1 MSAKS
6 KKNRR
11 NISPA
16 LAAEVK
22 PAAANI
28 ERSQPASVKGQ
39 PAPIAVPT
47 SASFKRDLGYIAL
60 TTAIIIILMIV
71 AYYVVPR

>member
-11 NISPA
+11 NISPN

-22 PAAANI
+22 PATANV
-28 ERSQPASVKGQ
+28 ERTQPASVRGQ

-47 SASFKRDLGYIAL
+47 SASFKRDLGFIGL
-60 TTAIIIILMIV
+60 TTAIIVILMIV

>member
-11 NISPA
+11 NISPN
-16 LAAEVK
+16 LAAELK
-22 PAAANI
+22 PATANV
-28 ERSQPASVKGQ
+28 ERTQPASVKGQ

-60 TTAIIIILMIV
+60 TTAIIVVLMIV

>member
-11 NISPA
+11 NISPVQST
-16 LAAEVK
+16 EVK
-22 PAAANI
+22 AETLKVVQN
-28 ERSQPASVKGQ
+28 QLASVKGQ
-39 PAPIAVPT
+39 PAPVAVPT
-47 SASFKRDLGYIAL
+47 AASFKRDLAFITL
-60 TTAIIIILMIV
+60 TTAIIVILMVV

>member
-16 LAAEVK
+16 LASEVK
-22 PAAANI
+22 TDTAKVVQN
-28 ERSQPASVKGQ
+28 QPSSAKGQ
-39 PAPIAVPT
+39 PAPVAVPT
-47 SASFKRDLGYIAL
+47 AASFKRDLGFIAL
-60 TTAIIIILMIV
+60 TTAIIVILMIV